1 MIGHLTRSTEL
12 ESKTQFLIR
21 SHAMCY
27 GIAGPHGTVKFIL
40 QVEYKR
46 LKNVTKTYTLADEL
60 FFKVFVEAFGFKLE
74 ESGVEE
80 KLKEAN

>member
-1 MIGHLTRSTEL
+1 
-12 ESKTQFLIR
+12 
-21 SHAMCY
+21 MCY